1 MGTILVTGATGF
13 VGQSL
18 CTELIKRGWVTRA
31 VLRSASGLL
40 VAGCESVI
48 VPEIN
53 ADTDWRVAFEHGGG
67 VDTVVHLAARAHV
80 MHDDSSN
87 PLAAFREINVA
98 GTERLARA
106 AAAKGVKRLV
116 YVSSVKVNGEETF
129 GEQQFAEADQPAP
142 RDPYGRS
149 KWEAEQALQRVA
161 AETGIEIVIVRSPL
175 VYGPGAKGNFA
186 LMLSALRRGLPLPLA
201 SARNLRS
208 LVYIGNLVDALI
220 ACATHPA
227 AAMQTFLVS
236 DGEDVSTPDLLCRLG
251 AALGHPARLLPCPL
265 FLLRCGGW
273 VFGYSGQLDRLLGSL
288 RVDSRKIRRELN
300 WKPPFTLQQGLI
312 ATTQF
317 KLPTS

>member
-13 VGQSL
+13 VGQAL
-18 CTELIKRGWVTRA
+18 CSELIKRGRATRA
-31 VLRSASGLL
+31 VLRSASGLP
-40 VAGCESVI
+40 VTGCEPVI
-48 VPEIN
+48 IPKIN
-53 ADTDWRVAFEHGGG
+53 ADTDWREAFEPGGH
-67 VDTVVHLAARAHV
+67 VDTVVHLAARVHV
-80 MHDDSSN
+80 MHDDSVD

-129 GEQQFAEADQPAP
+129 GEQKFTESDQPLP
-142 RDPYGRS
+142 QDPYGLS
-149 KWEAEQALQRVA
+149 KWEAEQVLHRVA
-161 AETGIEIVIVRSPL
+161 AETGIEIVIVRPPL
-175 VYGPGAKGNFA
+175 VYGPGVKGNFA
-186 LMLSALRRGLPLPLA
+186 LMLSALRRRLPLPLA
-201 SARNLRS
+201 SAHNLRS
-208 LVYIGNLVDALI
+208 LVYVGNLVDALI

-251 AALGHPARLLPCPL
+251 AAQGNPARVLPCPVAW
-265 FLLRCGGW
+265 LRCGARLVGKT
-273 VFGYSGQLDRLLGSL
+273 GQLDRLLGSL

-300 WKPPFTLQQGLI
+300 WIPPFTLQQGLI

-317 KLPTS
+317 

>member
-13 VGQSL
+13 VGQAL
-18 CTELIKRGWVTRA
+18 CSELIKRGRAMRA
-31 VLRSASGLL
+31 VLRSASGHL
-40 VAGCESVI
+40 VTGCEPVI

-53 ADTDWRVAFEHGGG
+53 ADTDWRQAFAPDGR
-67 VDTVVHLAARAHV
+67 VDTVVHLAARVHV
-80 MHDDSSN
+80 MCADSAS
-87 PLAAFREINVA
+87 FQSDFKQVNVA

-106 AAAKGVKRLV
+106 AAAMGARRLV
-116 YVSSVKVNGEETF
+116 YVSSVKVNGEETV
-129 GEQQFAEADQPAP
+129 GEQKFAESDQPAP
-142 RDPYGRS
+142 QDPYGLS
-149 KWEAEQALQRVA
+149 KWEAEQALHRVA

-175 VYGPGAKGNFA
+175 VYGPGVKGNFA
-186 LMLSALRRGLPLPLA
+186 LMLSALRRGLPMPLA

-220 ACATHPA
+220 ACTTHPA
-227 AAMQTFLVS
+227 AAMQTYLVS

-251 AALGHPARLLPCPL
+251 AALEHPARLLPCPL

-273 VFGYSGQLDRLLGSL
+273 VLGYSGQLDRLLGSL

-300 WKPPFTLQQGLI
+300 WTPPFTLQQGLI

-317 KLPTS
+317 KLPIS